1 MAEIYAN
8 GDQIISSGELIYDLA
23 NDYLKQINT
32 LFNSLSK
39 LEQTAWSGNSASTY
53 VAKLATD
60 KRRFVEFGEYLKMYG
75 KVIKNTG
82 TNVNRIITKWEDK

>member
-53 VAKLATD
+53 VAKLADATQYT
-60 KRRFVEFGEYLKMYG
+60 VAAESNAYLTS
-75 KVIKNTG
+75 VTIDNTAIY
-82 TNVNRIITKWEDK
+82 NALSEI